1 VEYLKKQVA
10 DLRKSSELA
19 QLDRADTI
27 NRLTHSVEE
36 SQRQCQ
42 QLLEAGKDK
51 DTSVLC
57 VHTRLFSDLDG
68 PDKSCKHY
76 LYEITKVKFR
86 KRHH

>member
-1 VEYLKKQVA
+1 MEYLKKQVA

-57 VHTRLFSDLDG
+57 VCIHACFL
-68 PDKSCKHY
+68 
-76 LYEITKVKFR
+76 I
-86 KRHH
+86 

>member
-1 VEYLKKQVA
+1 MEYLKKQVA

-51 DTSVLC
+51 DTSVFC
-57 VHTRLFSDLDG
+57 VHTHLFSYLDG